1 MDKYSYKCGHDDRN
15 VTITVITLTIVVH
28 IIVRFSV
35 LLQPLFIILLM
46 NVVFASIMNTAIVIM

>member
-15 VTITVITLTIVVH
+15 VTITVITLTIV
-28 IIVRFSV
+28 VRFSV

-46 NVVFASIMNTAIVIM
+46 NVVFASIMNTAILIM